1 MTIVW
6 FSLGLLLL
14 FLFYFIFFK
23 VGSESTQNHQ
33 HSKPRFLICL
43 QETSCKRV
51 WMTVP
56 SECTVC
62 KTLFSLLL
70 LTFLSFLISFG
81 IDNPG
86 GLSDKQNL
94 KHCGEK
100 VRCACVCLG
109 DSCVVVL
116 IFFFFLFFSIK
127 FGCYFSTF
135 SFGPA
140 VHVFLFCLVF
150 FCFFYLLACW
160 EIFLWMETLLSR
172 QSVLYSGLKKNSC
185 VKFNICIKKPAH
197 DPPTAQ
203 SKL

>member
-70 LTFLSFLISFG
+70 LTFLSFFISFG

-116 IFFFFLFFSIK
+116 IFFSPSSLVVIFQPFLLALRCMF
-127 FGCYFSTF
+127 
-135 SFGPA
+135 
-140 VHVFLFCLVF
+140 FLFCL
-150 FCFFYLLACW
+150 FCFLFFLSLGMLRDFSLDGNTFISTVCPVQWVEQKLL
-160 EIFLWMETLLSR
+160 R
-172 QSVLYSGLKKNSC
+172 
-185 VKFNICIKKPAH
+185 
-197 DPPTAQ
+197 
-203 SKL
+203 